1 MSTFRDH
8 KTIADR
14 SVSDRRRHKTK
25 IEKAI
30 KEGIHNIV
38 AEESIIGK
46 DGKKKIKIP
55 VRGIKEYR
63 FIYGEN
69 DNNQQVGSAAG
80 KEVQRGQK
88 VGDRKSDGK
97 QNGSQEAG
105 DQKGEEFYDV
115 EITLEELGHY
125 LFNDLSLPDLERKKI
140 KKILSER
147 VKRHGYRNHG
157 IRPRMDKKETVK
169 RKLRRQAAATR
180 TGTYDP
186 DDPDDNFS
194 FHNEDLRY
202 KHIKKSFKEASTA
215 VIFFIM
221 DVSGSMS
228 TEKKYLARSFFFLLY
243 HFIKHRY
250 EHVELVFIA
259 HDMIAHEVNEDQFFK
274 RGSSGGTIVSSGYE
288 MAMDVINKRYHP
300 NNWNIYSFH
309 CSDGDNF
316 PQDASKANELA
327 ERLRDVCQL
336 FGYCEI
342 ECDPDRRQWLAG
354 DDSRLS
360 NAFSFLEGEKF
371 KTVKI
376 YDKDDIW
383 SSFVELF
390 GGNVNV

>member
-1 MSTFRDH
+1 MSTFREH

-14 SVSDRRRHKTK
+14 SASDRRRHKEK

-63 FIYGEN
+63 FVYGEN
-69 DNNQQVGSAAG
+69 DKNQQVGSAGG
-80 KEVQRGQK
+80 KQVERGQK
-88 VGDRKSDGK
+88 VGDRKSGK
-97 QNGSQEAG
+97 KKAG
-105 DQKGEEFYDV
+105 EQAGNEKGEEFYDV

-140 KKILSER
+140 KKILSEKT
-147 VKRHGYRNHG
+147 KRHGYRNHG

-186 DDPDDNFS
+186 S
-194 FHNEDLRY
+194 EDLRY
-202 KHIKKSFKEASTA
+202 KHIKKSLKEASTA

-250 EHVELVFIA
+250 EHVELVFVA

-274 RGSSGGTIVSSGYE
+274 RGSSGGTLVSSGYE
-288 MAMDVINKRYHP
+288 MVLDVINKRYHP

-316 PQDASKANELA
+316 PQDTDKANELA
-327 ERLRDVCQL
+327 ERLRDICQL

-342 ECDPDRRQWLAG
+342 ECDPDRAKWLTNDA
-354 DDSRLS
+354 SRLS

-371 KTVKI
+371 KSVKI

-383 SSFVELF
+383 AAFVELF